1 MSLAVNNNTPVRQN
15 INTPAV
21 GGGTP
26 QVDAEKIMQEATS
39 IMEGVGLFVAEMNLN
54 GVETKSF
61 VNTGKKVDIDEVP
74 ELDSESVENMLTI
87 LEDLEKLIAELK
99 SDSTEEQIQLAKER
113 IANLRDKLKQQQT
126 ERLGKIDESMKQIDE
141 ATDAQKSQKKMGIFS
156 CVMAVLSAIIAVAAV
171 AAALFTGGASIAVA
185 VAVIGCIGALCNVGS
200 AAVTIYQTAN
210 QEELQQQVK
219 DKAAEYREQG
229 MSSSEAWKK
238 ASSDVNDKFMIA
250 SIALSI
256 GGLVGGLVMGGANSV
271 SNVAQIIAIVQAGM
285 SAVSIAGSI
294 ANAVISD
301 DASDKSYDSQATQAE
316 LQQLEA
322 LLEKLKKALDED
334 SEELQKLLQAL
345 QESLAQLAQLM
356 QSSVSTTDE
365 IAQQTGATA

>member
-1 MSLAVNNNTPVRQN
+1 MSFAVNNNTPVRQN

-99 SDSTEEQIQLAKER
+99 SDSAEEQIQLAKER

-156 CVMAVLSAIIAVAAV
+156 CVVAVLSAIIAVAAV

-210 QEELQQQVK
+210 QKELQQQVK
-219 DKAAEYREQG
+219 
-229 MSSSEAWKK
+229 
-238 ASSDVNDKFMIA
+238 V
-250 SIALSI
+250 
-256 GGLVGGLVMGGANSV
+256 
-271 SNVAQIIAIVQAGM
+271 
-285 SAVSIAGSI
+285 
-294 ANAVISD
+294 
-301 DASDKSYDSQATQAE
+301 
-316 LQQLEA
+316 
-322 LLEKLKKALDED
+322 
-334 SEELQKLLQAL
+334 
-345 QESLAQLAQLM
+345 
-356 QSSVSTTDE
+356 
-365 IAQQTGATA
+365 

>member
-1 MSLAVNNNTPVRQN
+1 MSFAVNNNTPVRQN

-99 SDSTEEQIQLAKER
+99 SDSAEEQIQLAKER
-113 IANLRDKLKQQQT
+113 IANLRDKLKQQQA
-126 ERLGKIDESMKQIDE
+126 ERPGKIDE

-156 CVMAVLSAIIAVAAV
+156 CVVAVLSAIIAVAAV

-285 SAVSIAGSI
+285 SAVSMAGSI